1 MTNNLIK
8 QFLDEHDYDVRKTH
22 NGRWIDQKCIY
33 DEVCFVSDCIVDY
46 LLNGGKE
53 PFTSPLIWHQDY
65 SIKNV
70 MHVFGKPDPTTDT
83 VIDEYNKF
91 FRQPMKM
98 LAAAGV
104 LKEEKKGIT
113 IYFSVENRDMLEH
126 IALRERNAFDF
137 MCLYIEKVLKDSGI
151 WDPFASFFDEQ
162 TNEQYDNLKAYFS
175 P

>member
-22 NGRWIDQKCIY
+22 NGRWIDQKCLY

-46 LLNGGKE
+46 FLNGGEE
-53 PFTSPLIWHQDY
+53 PFTSPLIWHQPY

-70 MHVFGKPDPTTDT
+70 MHVFGKPDPTTKS

-104 LKEEKKGIT
+104 LKEEKKGGT
-113 IYFSVENRDMLEH
+113 IYFSVKNPDILEH

-137 MCLYIEKVLKDSGI
+137 MNLYIEKVLRDSGM
-151 WDPFASFFDEQ
+151 WDAFAPFFDEQ
-162 TNEQYDNLKAYFS
+162 TDDQ
-175 P
+175 